1 MWTQQN
7 MRKLKSVNAC
17 NFPSEPSVEEN
28 RPTFWETSKWSAMTD
43 ATFSVKLGC
52 NSRNCEESSLS
63 ANIATALAS
72 LCCGFDP
79 VEKQFHTTKL
89 TLCFHSSRDKKFTDQ
104 LNRKGKCCMRPED
117 LTVSLFHNFYLMCI
131 CNITQMCHCCLFC
144 AR

>member
-7 MRKLKSVNAC
+7 MRELKSLNAC

-79 VEKQFHTTKL
+79 VEKQFHTTEL

-104 LNRKGKCCMRPED
+104 LNRKRQVLHATWRLNCVPIPKFLPHVYM
-117 LTVSLFHNFYLMCI
+117 
-131 CNITQMCHCCLFC
+131 
-144 AR
+144 